1 MKFEKLAGGI
11 VRPAVCVAALLSSTA
26 VYAEVTAQQV
36 WDDWKAT
43 MAVYGNS
50 GMTIGSE
57 VAEGGTLT
65 VTDLGV
71 NSTFEGG
78 SMTGNLAS
86 LVLTEQGDGTV
97 AVTMSESYPLTLT
110 STTNGEQSVMNVAL
124 NQSGLTMVVSGTPE
138 EMTYTVD
145 AAKYTVELND
155 VTDASGAVM
164 PVAMTFTLNNMS
176 GTYVTTPGE
185 LRTIDYDIAA
195 ESADLVFDATDPETG
210 AKVNFSGKMNELASI
225 ATMTIPP
232 LDTAGEEIF
241 NAGMAIAGG
250 YTFGAA
256 SYLFSSMD
264 PDTGETSGAITAMGG
279 SLDFSFDKD
288 AMGYDNTIT
297 GLTMDLTST
306 AMPFPVKLSIAEYGL
321 GLLFPLAKT
330 DTPTDWAAYLNL
342 TDLAVNDEVW
352 TMIDAGNV
360 LPHDPATVVMDLTG
374 TATMSSNILDPAEQA
389 AMAAGATPGVL
400 NSMSINDI
408 TLRIAGAEVMGT
420 GALTFDN
427 TDTTTIPGVPRPEGT
442 IELTI
447 NGVNGLLDKLVSMGL
462 IPEDQA
468 GMPRMM
474 MGMFATVVGD
484 DQLTSKIEFAP
495 DGGIFANGQQI
506 Q

>member
-11 VRPAVCVAALLSSTA
+11 VRPAVCVAAVLSSTA

-36 WDDWKAT
+36 WDDWKAN

-50 GMTIGSE
+50 SMTIGSE

-78 SMTGNLAS
+78 SVTGNLAS

-110 STTNGEQSVMNVAL
+110 STTNGEQSVMNVVL

-145 AAKYTVELND
+145 AAKYTVEMND

-210 AKVNFSGKMNELASI
+210 AKVTFSGKMNELASI

-250 YTFGAA
+250 FTVGAA

-279 SLDFSFDKD
+279 SLDFSFNRD

-389 AMAAGATPGVL
+389 AMAAGAAPGVI

-427 TDTTTIPGVPRPEGT
+427 TDLTTFSGVPAPTGKVDLKVT
-442 IELTI
+442 GA
-447 NGVNGLLDKLVSMGL
+447 NKLMDTLIAMGMMS
-462 IPEDQA
+462 EDDA
-468 GMPRMM
+468 MGARMM
-474 MGMFATVVGD
+474 LSMFANPGAGED
-484 DQLTSKIEFAP
+484 EFTSVLEFK
-495 DGGIFANGQQI
+495 DKGFYANGQRLQ
-506 Q
+506 